1 MDKIT
6 DTVTKSLTGLAHV
19 GEMLGIHNLDPES
32 GRIFVTGGTG
42 IIGHRVAL
50 KLLNAGY
57 PQVRLGT
64 SKLELLEDMGLK
76 GAEIAVFSWDR
87 EDTYANALKDVKSVL
102 CTVAYTKDWQKHF
115 PVFLD
120 ACETAGVKHFVKL
133 SFYNPH
139 EAFYEVPLVKMHA
152 EMDDLLATSCAT
164 PQLDFSP
171 FADAGVMMEAP
182 RMNFGYTIL
191 KATHFMSNVFQF
203 QNHEIREDKTPAKF
217 YGASGNKGVNYV
229 SPNDIAEVAVRVLLE
244 PRPHYNH
251 TYKLTGPGPI
261 TDQEVADLLSKHL
274 NKPITYVDQP
284 LNEFTTEIMLSGD
297 PHWVVQDLAALE
309 KVKSTGMEETSAF
322 VSHDI
327 ENICG
332 HKAQTF
338 EEYLLDRDM
347 MTKMELGADPALK
360 PLKELWA

>member
-1 MDKIT
+1 MDTIT
-6 DTVTKSLTGLAHV
+6 ETLNKSLTNLAHV

-50 KLLNAGY
+50 RLLNAGY

-76 GAEIAVFSWDR
+76 GAEIAQFSWDR
-87 EDTYANALKDVKSVL
+87 EDTFENALQGVKSVL
-102 CTVAYTKDWQKHF
+102 CTVAYTKDWKKHF
-115 PVFLD
+115 PAFLE
-120 ACETAGVKHFVKL
+120 ACKTAGVKHIVKL

-139 EAFYEVPLVKMHA
+139 EAFHEVPLVKVHA
-152 EMDDLLATSCAT
+152 EMDELLTQSAT
-164 PQLDFSP
+164 PHIEFSP
-171 FADAGVMMEAP
+171 FADTDVIMEAP
-182 RMNFGYTIL
+182 RLNMGYTIL

-203 QNHEIREDKTPAKF
+203 QNHELREEKKPARF
-217 YGASGNKGVNYV
+217 YGSSGNKGINYV

-244 PRPHYNH
+244 PRAHYNH
-251 TYKLTGPGPI
+251 IYKLTGAGPI

-274 NKPITYVDQP
+274 EKPIMYVDQP
-284 LNEFTTEIMLSGD
+284 LHEFTTEIMLSGD
-297 PHWVVQDLAALE
+297 PEWVVQDLSALE
-309 KVKSTGMEETSAF
+309 KVKSTGLEETSAF
-322 VSHDI
+322 VSHDFDR
-327 ENICG
+327 ICG
-332 HKAQTF
+332 HGAETF
-338 EEYLLDRDM
+338 EDYLQARDM